1 MDEEVD
7 WDAPLWPGPQTEDA
21 AEVLESDLG
30 HESSSAR
37 PRKAESEADKAKRRA
52 VVAAACR
59 ATRAKRKREKEDL
72 AERNVRLERDRD
84 SFLATI
90 ADLQTE
96 VQSLRDAGAI
106 DLAKENELLRTEIS
120 LHKQFILNIVSATRS
135 VPSTTEEERFRVVK
149 QGADSAVGQV
159 IGLAFTSAADPSW
172 LSSTLGVRRGPG
184 PQAPRA
190 QLPLKMQLLP
200 LGSDLSSFK
209 RANIRVDLPDRE
221 EELETL
227 RDMIWLTWTREDLVQ
242 RMIHGISQTAEAGLT
257 VTCEPV
263 ETNFASVAASRAA
276 SGNIQIVHYKES
288 FEGGGVPKRPRDGLF
303 VVTWQETAAFE
314 HAFPAAS
321 AAAPR
326 APHAEGPAVVMC
338 SATTMNES
346 VSLCPE
352 QSGYVRIASPVVE
365 GHILRRKPGGGTM
378 WTACYSCPI
387 DKHSFNGLTDQRLI
401 VNEDGSPGPTLTNFI
416 DTAFALFEELKLG
429 KGAAG
434 SPSRRRK

>member
-1 MDEEVD
+1 MDEQVD
-7 WDAPLWPGPQTEDA
+7 WDAPLWTGADA
-21 AEVLESDLG
+21 ADLLESDDG
-30 HESSSAR
+30 HESASAR

-52 VVAAACR
+52 VVAAASR

-106 DLAKENELLRTEIS
+106 NLAKENELLRTEIS
-120 LHKQFILNIVSATRS
+120 LHKQFILNIVSAARS

-159 IGLAFTSAADPSW
+159 IGLAFTSAADPTW

-184 PQAPRA
+184 QARA
-190 QLPLKMQLLP
+190 QLPIKMQVLP

-209 RANIRVDLPDRE
+209 RANFRLDLPDRE
-221 EELETL
+221 EELEAV
-227 RDMIWLTWTREDLVQ
+227 RDMIWLTWTREELVQ
-242 RMIHGISQTAEAGLT
+242 RVMYGISETAEAGLT

-263 ETNFASVAASRAA
+263 ETNFASVAASREAK
-276 SGNIQIVHYKES
+276 GDIQIMHYKES
-288 FEGGGVPKRPRDGLF
+288 FGGGAEQERPRDGLF
-303 VVTWQETAAFE
+303 VNTWQETAAFE
-314 HAFPAAS
+314 HSFPVAS
-321 AAAPR
+321 GGAPG

-338 SATTMNES
+338 SASTMNEAA
-346 VSLCPE
+346 SLRPE
-352 QSGYVRIASPVVE
+352 ESGYVRIVSPVVE

-378 WTACYSCPI
+378 WTVCYSCPI
-387 DKHSFNGLTDQRLI
+387 DKHSFFGLTDQRLI
-401 VNEDGSPGPTLTNFI
+401 VNEDGSPGPTVTNFCE
-416 DTAFALFEELKLG
+416 TAFALFEELKLG
-429 KGAAG
+429 KSAAG
-434 SPSRRRK
+434 SPARRRK

>member
-1 MDEEVD
+1 MDEGVD
-7 WDAPLWPGPQTEDA
+7 WDAPLWPGVESDA
-21 AEVLESDLG
+21 VDLLESDDG
-30 HESSSAR
+30 HESASAR

-52 VVAAACR
+52 VIAAASR

-106 DLAKENELLRTEIS
+106 NLAKENELLRTEIS
-120 LHKQFILNIVSATRS
+120 LHKQFILNIVSAARS

-159 IGLAFTSAADPSW
+159 IGLAFTSSADPSW
-172 LSSTLGVRRGPG
+172 LSSTLGVERGPG
-184 PQAPRA
+184 QARA
-190 QLPLKMQLLP
+190 QLPIKMQLLP

-221 EELETL
+221 EELEAL
-227 RDMIWLTWTREDLVQ
+227 RDMIWLTWTREELVQ

-263 ETNFASVAASRAA
+263 ETNFASVAASRKAT
-276 SGNIQIVHYKES
+276 GDIQIVHYKES
-288 FEGGGVPKRPRDGLF
+288 FGGGAEQKKPRDGLF

-314 HAFPAAS
+314 HSFPVAS
-321 AAAPR
+321 ADAPHAPR
-326 APHAEGPAVVMC
+326 AEGPAVVMC

-346 VSLCPE
+346 ASLRPE
-352 QSGYVRIASPVVE
+352 VSGYVRIASPVVE

-401 VNEDGSPGPTLTNFI
+401 VNEDGSPGPTVTNFI
-416 DTAFALFEELKLG
+416 DTALALLEELKLG
-429 KGAAG
+429 KSAAG
-434 SPSRRRK
+434 SPARRRK